1 MAPELIVVNTED
13 TNPYHN
19 LALEEYFIQHV
30 KSGQVIM
37 YLWQNRRTVVVG
49 KNQNAWQE
57 CNVELLEKEGGF
69 LARRRSG
76 GGAVFHDLGNLNFT
90 FVARDGDY
98 NLEKQFEVILV
109 ALRKLGL
116 NAEKS
121 GRNDVLLDGRK
132 FSGNA
137 FQSKQGVRCHHGTL
151 LINVDRQLLGRYL
164 KVSSS
169 KMQSKGVKSVQ
180 ARVTNLIEHL
190 PFLSIELMRKNLI
203 EAFAE
208 VYGAEASEHKVEDFD
223 KDSLNAIMNE
233 FASWQWR
240 FGRSIPFSNE
250 SEQRFSW
257 GNAQV
262 QLSVNEGIIQQAIV
276 YSDALETAVFTEV
289 ANALRGVPF
298 TSDAVQDVLSKVSFL
313 SATEEQ
319 IVSDI
324 SSLIHQMWK

>member
-1 MAPELIVVNTED
+1 MVPELIVVNTED
-13 TNPYHN
+13 TNPYRN
-19 LALEEYFIQHV
+19 LALEEYFIQNV

-49 KNQNAWQE
+49 KNQNIWQE

-90 FVARDGDY
+90 FVACDEYY
-98 NLEKQFEVILV
+98 NLDKQFEVILV

-151 LINVDRQLLGRYL
+151 LINVDRQLLERYL

-190 PFLSIELMRKNLI
+190 PLLSIELMRKSLI
-203 EAFAE
+203 DAFIE
-208 VYGAEASEHKVEDFD
+208 VYGADAREQKVEDLD
-223 KDSLNAIMNE
+223 KDSLNAIMDE

-240 FGRSIPFSNE
+240 FGRSISFSNE

-262 QLSVNEGIIQQAIV
+262 QLNVNEGVIQQAIV
-276 YSDALETAVFTEV
+276 YSDALETTVFTEV
-289 ANALRGVPF
+289 ASALCGASF
-298 TSDAVQDVLSKVSFL
+298 TSGSVQAVLGKMAFL
-313 SATEEQ
+313 STTEEQ

-324 SSLIHQMWK
+324 QSLIHQMWK